1 MAGICLAGLVSFYS
15 FRDLFQSDHH
25 GEYYSHILLI
35 PIISAY
41 FIYDKRKSILS
52 DLSYSLSIGIPIMI
66 VASLLFVA
74 GSNMTL
80 NQNDLTSLTVL
91 SAVVFLNG
99 SFIAVF
105 GIKAFKAALFPLL
118 FLVFAAPIPSAVMDN
133 IILFLQ
139 VGSTEFTDF
148 LFMITGTS
156 YVREGFVFHLPG
168 FSIEVAKQ
176 CSGIRSGL
184 ALFITCIIAGHM
196 FLRTWWKVALL
207 VLLAIPVT
215 MFKNGIRITTLTLLS
230 IYVDPRIIQSSLHR
244 EGGIPFFVL
253 ALCLMAP
260 VLFWLR
266 RSEVK
271 AGKIEVSGERS
282 GGVLDVFRK
291 KKKID
296 PSLRSG

>member
-1 MAGICLAGLVSFYS
+1 MAGICLAGLVSCYS

-66 VASLLFVA
+66 VASLLFIA
-74 GSNMTL
+74 GSKMTL
-80 NQNDLTSLTVL
+80 NQNDLSSMTVL
-91 SAVVFLNG
+91 SAAVFLNG

-118 FLVFAAPIPSAVMDN
+118 FLVFAVPIPSAVMDN

-168 FSIEVAKQ
+168 VSIEVAKQ

-196 FLRTWWKVALL
+196 FLRTWWKVVLL

-260 VLFWLR
+260 ILFWLR
-266 RSEVK
+266 RTEVK
-271 AGKIEVSGERS
+271 AGKIGAANVGIK
-282 GGVLDVFRK
+282 GGVLGFFRK
-291 KKKID
+291 
-296 PSLRSG
+296 R